1 MEWPVLSGFVE
12 FFGAITSE
20 EFGMFEGAEDM
31 DEEVIPNDSFVLPS
45 LSLLLLNFLVSLT
58 CPLGVVVAFLL
69 QAALARKA
77 YAATS
82 ALAAGSFTTFAVF
95 IMGEQV
101 LTATLQMLGDS
112 GLSHRGGALQLLTS
126 VGPAIIAAWLGVAL
140 VHSVHE
146 TAEGQLASDGD
157 AFSVVTAM
165 EAFFRPT

>member
-31 DEEVIPNDSFVLPS
+31 DEE
-45 LSLLLLNFLVSLT
+45 
-58 CPLGVVVAFLL
+58 
-69 QAALARKA
+69 
-77 YAATS
+77 ATS

>member
-1 MEWPVLSGFVE
+1 R
-12 FFGAITSE
+12 
-20 EFGMFEGAEDM
+20 
-31 DEEVIPNDSFVLPS
+31 
-45 LSLLLLNFLVSLT
+45 LNFLVSLT

-69 QAALARKA
+69 QAASARKA

-101 LTATLQMLGDS
+101 LTATLQMLDDS

-126 VGPAIIAAWLGVAL
+126 VGPVIIAAWLGVAL

-146 TAEGQLASDGD
+146 APEGQLASDGD

-165 EAFFRPT
+165 EAFFRPTDYVHDEM